1 MAVVL
6 GCYKLGSEE
15 VGAVEGEDAPAARQR
30 VEQIG
35 EVGFD
40 GGAFVQ
46 EGEGQTPGRKVVGQA
61 LGVLGRLRLDAGEGG
76 SFGLRFDG
84 ADGFAVDVEEVV
96 SEAVAGLA
104 LELAD
109 GDAQDPASG
118 DAPIGTTCTS
128 KGVFAAWPVMA
139 FASADSKAFFAA
151 VLGNTRGAKDT
162 YAS

>member
-96 SEAVAGLA
+96 DLA
-104 LELAD
+104 KVR
-109 GDAQDPASG
+109 GDVIFEGRARDL
-118 DAPIGTTCTS
+118 IER
-128 KGVFAAWPVMA
+128 AATPE
-139 FASADSKAFFAA
+139 SHSH
-151 VLGNTRGAKDT
+151 
-162 YAS
+162 